1 MPATFIF
8 VRHGE
13 SRKAMS
19 KHGESMDLGL
29 TEQGKAQAQDAGEW
43 IADLGLLPDLIVH
56 TRTARTRET
65 AHLIAKR
72 YAKIPP
78 IHQVAA
84 GFRDLAGLHKKLEQ
98 WTRKHPAQVVLF
110 CGHHSSQQALTRA
123 FGLGLKAKERGVVVV
138 GLPSGEARASTLR
151 RSRPQNPDR

>member
-1 MPATFIF
+1 MPTTFIF

-13 SRKAMS
+13 SRKATS
-19 KHGESMDLGL
+19 EQGNSMDLGL
-29 TEQGKAQAQDAGEW
+29 TEQGKAQAKDAGEW

-56 TRTARTRET
+56 TRTVRTRET
-65 AHLIAKR
+65 AQIIAKR
-72 YAKIPP
+72 YAKTPP

-84 GFRDLAGLHKKLEQ
+84 GFRDLDGLHKKLEQ

-138 GLPSGEARASTLR
+138 GLVDGEASPTTLTAC
-151 RSRPQNPDR
+151 